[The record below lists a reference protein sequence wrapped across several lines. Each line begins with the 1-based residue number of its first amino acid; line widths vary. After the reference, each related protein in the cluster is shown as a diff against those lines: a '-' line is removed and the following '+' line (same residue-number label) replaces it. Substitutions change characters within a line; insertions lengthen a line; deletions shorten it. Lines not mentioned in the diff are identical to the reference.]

1 MRKVILNIGLE
12 TRDADGNVTHV
23 DVDALGDAIAELTDG
38 VGFYGSTVETHTEL
52 TLVVEFDR
60 DELNPLI
67 GTAWIC
73 EQLCEQFN
81 QDCIAL
87 YYDSSPKQGLLVGP
101 RAQEWGDFDPS
112 RFFLLDGTSLISKIV
127 DELQPEVL
135 Q

>member
-38 VGFYGSTVETHTEL
+38 VGFYGSTVEAYTEL

-87 YYDSSPKQGLLVGP
+87 YYDSSPKQGFLVGP

-112 RFFLLDGTSLISKIV
+112 RFFLLDGTSLIAKIV

>member
-12 TRDADGNVTHV
+12 TRDAEGNVCPV
-23 DVDALGDAIAELTDG
+23 DVDALSDAIAELTDG
-38 VGFYGSTVETHTEL
+38 VGFSGATVESHTEP

-87 YYDSSPKQGLLVGP
+87 YLDYAPQRGHLIGP
-101 RAQEWGDFDPS
+101 HAEEWGSFDPS
-112 RFFLLDGTSLISKIV
+112 CFFLLDGTNLIAKIV

-135 Q
+135 H